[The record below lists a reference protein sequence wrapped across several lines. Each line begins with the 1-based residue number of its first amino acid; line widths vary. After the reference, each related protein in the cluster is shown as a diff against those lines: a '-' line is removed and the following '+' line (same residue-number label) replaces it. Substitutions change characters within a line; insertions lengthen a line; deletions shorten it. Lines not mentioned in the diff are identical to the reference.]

1 MSDLLAAMA
10 SRLGLDLAET
20 EARSRALLPW
30 SLIATSISSGLEKPS
45 VFKVAPTSKAWGV
58 HAIGLG
64 CTLELATF
72 SFLSLSFSTA
82 MLMKPLMSL
91 VEDLFEVV
99 ANSLNCFLLIQD
111 HGELLVVDHLGF
123 TSILIEAYQIFEEV
137 DVGDVIVHDR
147 VLFILMLIAVVVKVG
162 GASPASLLAILFML
176 LVIQT
181 ITKHFLDCSLDLTE
195 VDAAI
200 RDHFEAL
207 LLVLAETTLSKDQ
220 VTQKVAPSRSGQE
233 VKALLPKFG
242 EGRFLVGHE
251 HGQAHAAV
259 SLASED
265 GILKGLFKAV
275 VLQVFMGALNHGHN
289 LSMAGVG
296 GDLIDGEVG

>member
-1 MSDLLAAMA
+1 M
-10 SRLGLDLAET
+10 
-20 EARSRALLPW
+20 
-30 SLIATSISSGLEKPS
+30 
-45 VFKVAPTSKAWGV
+45 FKVASTSKAWGV

-72 SFLSLSFSTA
+72 SFLSFSFSTA
-82 MLMKPLMSL
+82 MLMMKPLMSL

-99 ANSLNCFLLIQD
+99 ANSLHCLLLIQD